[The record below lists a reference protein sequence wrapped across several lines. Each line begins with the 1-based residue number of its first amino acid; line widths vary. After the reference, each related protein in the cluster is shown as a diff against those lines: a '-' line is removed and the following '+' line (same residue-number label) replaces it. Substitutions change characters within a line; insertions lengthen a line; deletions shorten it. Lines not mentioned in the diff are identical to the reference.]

1 MRKYNACHGLSRR
14 RSNAHGIAP
23 IKVEK
28 RYDVRHTD
36 DNADKRCRF
45 KSQQRCPCKTDHTDD
60 CRVDDLA
67 NKESIEHL
75 VCVMDFFLDDLCP
88 FVREYT
94 IQEKF
99 RLCAKQ
105 FAAGKEIYCNQ
116 KSEEHILEYTQDFNQ
131 LYGKIPY
138 NP

>member
-1 MRKYNACHGLSRR
+1 
-14 RSNAHGIAP
+14 
-23 IKVEK
+23 
-28 RYDVRHTD
+28 
-36 DNADKRCRF
+36 
-45 KSQQRCPCKTDHTDD
+45 
-60 CRVDDLA
+60 
-67 NKESIEHL
+67 
-75 VCVMDFFLDDLCP
+75 MDFFLDDLCP
-88 FVREYT
+88 FVREDT

-138 NP
+138 NPLNCLHHTGIRTQNVIQTTFNL